1 VWPNYVHDHKFLFEN
16 GDVDQELD
24 EDVCKSVG
32 INGMPRRA
40 EGDMTVCLEWAIGVL
55 EGAITNS

>member
-1 VWPNYVHDHKFLFEN
+1 VHDHKFLFEN
-16 GDVDQELD
+16 SDVDQELD

-40 EGDMTVCLEWAIGVL
+40 EGNMTACLEWAIGVL